1 MDQISRRPDANEPER
16 GFDTPH
22 DIVESPVLSQGQKY
36 LALQRWQTLI
46 EVRLRKSRSPSTT
59 DIELHQAI
67 IKARRA
73 LNSPPSW
80 RSLTRQQF

>member
-1 MDQISRRPDANEPER
+1 MDQISRRPDANEPQR
-16 GFDTPH
+16 WFDTPH

-46 EVRLRKSRSPSTT
+46 EARLRKSCSPSTT

-73 LNSPPSW
+73 FNSPPSW
-80 RSLTRQQF
+80 RSFTRQQF